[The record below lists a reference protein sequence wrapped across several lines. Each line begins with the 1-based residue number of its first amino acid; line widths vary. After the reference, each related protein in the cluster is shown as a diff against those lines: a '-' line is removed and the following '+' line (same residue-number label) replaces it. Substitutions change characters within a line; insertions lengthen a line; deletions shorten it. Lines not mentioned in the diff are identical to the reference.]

1 MSVDVLLQKADAMFP
16 EGVGA
21 CRPFIKTGTAAMKTN
36 ELLENAS
43 RAIEALWKQRGYSP
57 KKPDDILA
65 RLGYR
70 LDQYEASAYIV
81 CGAMHL
87 PLLSQPEAWFIGKR
101 IQNIIGKSG
110 SIGSKL
116 VVLRKKGK
124 RAAPD
129 IAAMLRAESTL
140 SFEPPPRKS
149 TPSATPPP
157 PPPPPLPP
165 LPPPPQPP
173 PVEPPPLP
181 PPTVPFDRADDR
193 TVYEHPRS
201 RWDWEVE
208 PPQLR
213 WDTDIVGYR
222 GTSDFDGQYWDPA
235 KPPCVPSDLRPA
247 HLISSKL
254 CAEAVCAAARIEG
267 FMPCKYEEWHPA
279 DEEQYDLTYPKL
291 KWGLR
296 KLEWEFPE
304 LDVGP
309 MLTHASQHHTRQ
321 CPCGRGVLAK
331 WPWVVQTA
339 DLGFCDCDMASWEL
353 ICWRSEWIA
362 RWPKLGW

>member
-1 MSVDVLLQKADAMFP
+1 M
-16 EGVGA
+16 
-21 CRPFIKTGTAAMKTN
+21 
-36 ELLENAS
+36 
-43 RAIEALWKQRGYSP
+43 
-57 KKPDDILA
+57 
-65 RLGYR
+65 
-70 LDQYEASAYIV
+70 
-81 CGAMHL
+81 
-87 PLLSQPEAWFIGKR
+87 
-101 IQNIIGKSG
+101 
-110 SIGSKL
+110 
-116 VVLRKKGK
+116 
-124 RAAPD
+124 
-129 IAAMLRAESTL
+129 
-140 SFEPPPRKS
+140 
-149 TPSATPPP
+149 
-157 PPPPPLPP
+157 
-165 LPPPPQPP
+165 
-173 PVEPPPLP
+173 
-181 PPTVPFDRADDR
+181 
-193 TVYEHPRS
+193 YEHPRS

-321 CPCGRGVLAK
+321 CPCGRGLLAK
-331 WPWVVQTA
+331 
-339 DLGFCDCDMASWEL
+339 
-353 ICWRSEWIA
+353 
-362 RWPKLGW
+362 